1 MKINCL
7 CDSDV
12 EKLEKRID
20 IIKNTDTCIN
30 VDILK
35 QVKEGRK
42 TKFKDTRKVNIGLNA
57 KDLITFRKKK
67 KGRFL

>member
-1 MKINCL
+1 MFARCA
-7 CDSDV
+7 V
-12 EKLEKRID
+12 FY
-20 IIKNTDTCIN
+20 TT

-67 KGRFL
+67 KGAF